1 MVDYDWNE
9 YDARTDER
17 QTIYNASNI
26 IDIMTKF
33 VKILCDTH
41 EDSWN
46 VRVKNT
52 SENNVSIR
60 LISMMLLYADMKGF
74 ESLNVK
80 NKKNDLSIKDDVMM
94 KKSSNELR
102 NFTLDVLESE
112 RNRHLKSTHLK
123 L

>member
-1 MVDYDWNE
+1 MVNYDWNE

-17 QTIYNASNI
+17 QTIHNASNI

-46 VRVKNT
+46 VQVKNT

-60 LISMMLLYADMKGF
+60 LISMMLLYADMKDF

-112 RNRHLKSTHLK
+112 RNRHLKSTHLE